1 MLLKVPWSLK
11 QTMMRVSGFWPRTMR
26 SDFASLRDTCFNQR
40 SANIVVSNNEA
51 REIDC
56 LLNAVLVVSAID
68 RSLIL

>member
-1 MLLKVPWSLK
+1 
-11 QTMMRVSGFWPRTMR
+11 MR